1 MENYSNET
9 YALTKVHEDWDKN
22 ATSRGNITE
31 RRSDRLSSGS
41 YGAKSKSDVMR
52 NAKLLKGSGIFLNED
67 LTKLNAE
74 VLASVRHK
82 DPETVERAWSF
93 DGKLYARFRG
103 KERSE
108 IIDYEHFPT
117 WLNKPWPKAHKS
129 TPYGPID
136 RCHGVVFLVV
146 VIVI

>member
-1 MENYSNET
+1 MKRMRKSSQIHNGKYHRE
-9 YALTKVHEDWDKN
+9 KIRPVIV
-22 ATSRGNITE
+22 RFI
-31 RRSDRLSSGS
+31 RR
-41 YGAKSKSDVMR
+41 KSKSDVMR

-129 TPYGPID
+129 TP
-136 RCHGVVFLVV
+136 VT
-146 VIVI
+146 